1 GVKLGNTI
9 NINSPIVVENGLLD
23 AIRITRD
30 GGNAPLFDT
39 MLKGLNFA
47 GIGTVGVNG
56 LTGSSAL
63 RRFSG
68 TRTDIANGNVS
79 GVANYLNTNSS
90 FTGETGGMLRANGF
104 PENFIVANPQYAVA
118 NILGAGSSST
128 YHSMQAALTKRLS
141 HGFTSQTTYTWSR
154 SIGERGNIDP

>member
-1 GVKLGNTI
+1 
-9 NINSPIVVENGLLD
+9 
-23 AIRITRD
+23 
-30 GGNAPLFDT
+30 
-39 MLKGLNFA
+39 KGLNFA

-79 GVANYLNTNSS
+79 GVANYINTNSS

-104 PENFIVANPQYAVA
+104 AENFIVANPQYGVA
-118 NILGAGSSST
+118 NILGAGTSST
-128 YHSMQAALTKRLS
+128 YHSMQAAVTKRLS

-154 SIGERGNIDP
+154 SIGERGNIDPRNRALNRTLQADQRTHDIRSNGTFELPFGPG